1 MYFMFRNLKAHL
13 VAQEYPT
20 EHTISRIFPDSR
32 HRQRQ
37 RHRHR
42 HPSPSR
48 ALLRAL
54 ALHTRQAAA
63 VALMSRSYCSADSTR
78 FSIRL
83 THAANALTSS
93 ALAS

>member
-20 EHTISRIFPDSR
+20 KTHYLTHLPIRPPPPPLP
-32 HRQRQ
+32 
-37 RHRHR
+37 
-42 HPSPSR
+42 PSSVHLLPSR
-48 ALLRAL
+48 TLSRTL
-54 ALHTRQAAA
+54 AAHTRHAAA